1 MAKAKKPREIQILN
15 RKAEHEYY
23 FVKEY
28 DAGMV
33 LAGTEVKALR
43 DGMANL
49 TDAYCVFMHGELYVR
64 GLHISEYLMGTY
76 ANHES
81 RRIRK
86 LLLRK
91 TELKSLEKRSTERG
105 FTIVPY
111 KIYFNERGLAKLRIA
126 LAQGKKTFDK
136 RETLKERDQKRE
148 LDAVKKIKLR

>member
-15 RKAEHEYY
+15 RKAKHEYY

-28 DAGMV
+28 EVGTV
-33 LAGTEVKALR
+33 LQGTEVKALR

-49 TDAYCVFMHGELYVR
+49 TDAYCLFQHGELYVR
-64 GLHISEYLMGTY
+64 GMHISEYLFGTY

-86 LLLRK
+86 LLLKK
-91 TELKSLEKRSTERG
+91 TELKSLEKRTTEKG

-111 KIYFNERGLAKLRIA
+111 KIYFNERGLAKMRIA
-126 LAQGKKTFDK
+126 LAQGKKSFDK
-136 RETLKERDQKRE
+136 RETIKQRDQKRE
-148 LDAVKKIKLR
+148 MDVIKKIKLR